1 MCVCPTLLNEPNF
14 LSKSAQ
20 QIVRTTNFNYHRQG
34 YTRNDVYALRFAP
47 RVDGD
52 FFDEDPLEMLK
63 TAPIKPTMIGI
74 NEVEMLVY
82 GEEFSENFCLSINLK
97 D

>member
-1 MCVCPTLLNEPNF
+1 M
-14 LSKSAQ
+14 
-20 QIVRTTNFNYHRQG
+20 
-34 YTRNDVYALRFAP
+34 YALRFTP
-47 RVDGD
+47 RFDGD

-82 GEEFSENFCLSINLK
+82 GEQFSTYFRLSINGRLILIYSDEGLPRNCIPK
-97 D
+97 CSCR